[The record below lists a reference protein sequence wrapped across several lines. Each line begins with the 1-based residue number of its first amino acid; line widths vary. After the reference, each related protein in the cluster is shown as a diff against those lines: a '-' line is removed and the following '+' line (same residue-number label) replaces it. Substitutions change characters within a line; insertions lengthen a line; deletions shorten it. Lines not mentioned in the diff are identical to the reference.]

1 MNADKFKR
9 ELLDASSIELA
20 VDWDLDKNELNRLMF
35 SFIDV
40 EASGLGSGS
49 YPIEV
54 GVALEDGTTHC
65 MLICPPSSWTHWDES
80 AEQLHGI
87 SRESLLLSGRS
98 PIDVAMMLNE
108 LLGER
113 VIYSDAWGNDACWL
127 ARLFDEAGVTQRFR
141 IDSIVSLMNCD
152 QLGLWSYAKEQAERQ
167 LFLRRHRASNDARV
181 LHKTFSM
188 LSDEEL
194 TAHLV
199 AKCRAESRAQNVVD
213 IDRARLTKQDVD
225 ATQLSGEKGLD
236 RQLVNANDEQLLSL
250 LDKKQLQY

>member
-1 MNADKFKR
+1 MDADKFKR
-9 ELLDASSIELA
+9 RLLGANSIER
-20 VDWDLDKNELNRLMF
+20 VFDWNFHKNELNRLML

-65 MLICPPSSWTHWDES
+65 TLICPPSSWTHWDES

-141 IDSIVSLMNCD
+141 IDSIVSAMNCD

-167 LFLRRHRASNDARV
+167 LFLRRHRASNDARI

-188 LSDEEL
+188 LVNEEL
-194 TAHLV
+194 TAHMV
-199 AKCRAESRAQNVVD
+199 AKCRAESSARNVVD
-213 IDRARLTKQDVD
+213 IDAVRATNQDVE
-225 ATQLSGEKGLD
+225 ARQLSGEKGLD
-236 RQLVNANDEQLLSL
+236 RQIVNADDEQLLSL
-250 LDKKQLQY
+250 LEKKQLQY